1 MNELRF
7 MVPGMC
13 CGHCA
18 NAISVALS
26 ELSGVASVD
35 IDVTS
40 AWVVVRGQVFKISAV
55 QTEVNKTGHV
65 AEL

>member
-7 MVPGMC
+7 MVPGMS

-18 NAISVALS
+18 DAITVALS
-26 ELSGVASVD
+26 ELSGVANVA
-35 IDVTS
+35 IDVTN
-40 AWVVVRGQVFKISAV
+40 AWVIVRGQGFEISAV
-55 QTEVNKTGHV
+55 QAAMNKTGHV

>member
-7 MVPGMC
+7 MVSGMC
-13 CGHCA
+13 CEHCA
-18 NAISVALS
+18 DAVTVALS

-40 AWVVVRGQVFKISAV
+40 ACVIVRGQGFKISAV
-55 QTEVNKTGHV
+55 HTAMNKTGHV

>member
-7 MVPGMC
+7 MVPGMS

-18 NAISVALS
+18 DAITVALS
-26 ELSGVASVD
+26 ELSGVADVA
-35 IDVTS
+35 IDATS
-40 AWVVVRGQVFKISAV
+40 AWVIVRGQGFEISAV
-55 QTEVNKTGHV
+55 QAAVSETGHV